1 MTPSHR
7 IVLCPACNAKLRV
20 RMADRAIALRCP
32 NCSERVDVMPSDGV
46 DEATGVPITA
56 ARQQP
61 FSESWSEPAAPKPAS
76 RTAGMN
82 RLATQD
88 RRTSESSSTTREIA
102 IVGGLLLLGLAGLAA
117 GLKFFFGTAE
127 STPAAITQST
137 PDPNSP
143 PPATATT
150 ATAADAAGAGLV
162 AASLPDADPT
172 AAAPSAPLT
181 PPPASTVPPGFAQVP
196 PGFAQS
202 PSPAPSGPQ
211 TPPLAPAGAPPAAGP
226 PAAGRQLSY
235 TWQQGEEFV
244 YMFSIVEGAAND
256 GRRTTGSLQ
265 YTVRGPVAG
274 TPAEEDSTGTGFIA
288 TADGVIATCAH
299 VVERATAIEVVLQG
313 RVYPATV
320 LATDAATD
328 LALLRIAATGLTP
341 LTLTDSDQL
350 QLAEGVLAVG
360 FPLSDVL
367 GTDVKVTTGT
377 VAGLISDP
385 ERGRR
390 IQIDAALNPGNSGG
404 PVVNG
409 AGQVVG
415 IASAK
420 LTGADVT
427 AVGFAAPV
435 NQLRS
440 LAAANGISLPL
451 TTRAAT
457 VAREEAAR
465 QVVPAVALIRVHGR
479 SAEASVELAYS
490 LNFTSFVH
498 EPNGSFTPPES
509 HHENGTLQVN
519 DRGGVVEFSGK
530 EQLPAVLG
538 PAALLALEPLGD
550 VPLNQWTV
558 ENQTSITRVE
568 RQERAFGFGPRFRP
582 GMGIGGFP
590 GRFGGPPGR
599 FGGLPGFEEPEQVIE
614 EIPAVERST
623 YRTGQVLNN
632 QIALQKTYELVAAK
646 PGSQPYM
653 VIRGTGNVVFDLAR
667 GVPASLDY
675 SATIERSDESGKAK
689 FPVTVQYNLRNR
701 EEVLRERQQ
710 AAAETKAR
718 QEKEQHEATVP
729 DPLVV
734 DRILADIRKAE
745 GGFDACSH
753 LEYLAKIAIV
763 PEKRPDVLRVIGN
776 HISNS
781 DSSVRN
787 GAAKALCHWAT
798 ATEINQLK
806 TILSDT
812 QNKYHSFNKPQV
824 ARVVV
829 RLGTDADRTEVFGML
844 QDYSIRREV
853 LAEVIEIGSS
863 LEPAVLK
870 LVENVTDDILRREL
884 IEVLQKLGTPKS
896 IPLLEQLAAGDNPLC
911 KSSAQRALDAIRARQ

>member
-1 MTPSHR
+1 
-7 IVLCPACNAKLRV
+7 
-20 RMADRAIALRCP
+20 
-32 NCSERVDVMPSDGV
+32 
-46 DEATGVPITA
+46 
-56 ARQQP
+56 
-61 FSESWSEPAAPKPAS
+61 
-76 RTAGMN
+76 
-82 RLATQD
+82 
-88 RRTSESSSTTREIA
+88 
-102 IVGGLLLLGLAGLAA
+102 
-117 GLKFFFGTAE
+117 
-127 STPAAITQST
+127 
-137 PDPNSP
+137 
-143 PPATATT
+143 
-150 ATAADAAGAGLV
+150 
-162 AASLPDADPT
+162 
-172 AAAPSAPLT
+172 
-181 PPPASTVPPGFAQVP
+181 
-196 PGFAQS
+196 
-202 PSPAPSGPQ
+202 
-211 TPPLAPAGAPPAAGP
+211 
-226 PAAGRQLSY
+226 
-235 TWQQGEEFV
+235 
-244 YMFSIVEGAAND
+244 MFSIVEGAAND

-299 VVERATAIEVVLQG
+299 VIERATAIEVVLQG
-313 RVYPATV
+313 RTFPATV
-320 LATDAATD
+320 VAADPTTD

-341 LTLTDSDQL
+341 LPLTDSDQL

-377 VAGLISDP
+377 VAGLINDP
-385 ERGRR
+385 DRGRR

-440 LAAANGISLPL
+440 LAAAHGIPLPS
-451 TTRAAT
+451 TGRTAS

-465 QVVPAVALIRVHGR
+465 QVVPTVALIRVRGR
-479 SAEASVELAYS
+479 SPKAAAELTYF
-490 LNFTSFVH
+490 LNFTSFIH
-498 EPNGSFTPPES
+498 EPNGAYHPPES

-519 DRGGVVEFSGK
+519 DRGEVVQFSGK

-538 PAALLALEPLGD
+538 PAAILALEPLGD

-623 YRTGQVLNN
+623 YRTGQMLNN

-653 VIRGTGNVVFDLAR
+653 VIRGTGNLVFDLAR

-675 SATIERSDESGKAK
+675 SATIERSDEDGKAK
-689 FPVTVQYNLRNR
+689 FPVTLQYNLRNP
-701 EEVLRERQQ
+701 EEVQREREQ
-710 AAAETKAR
+710 AAAEFKAR
-718 QEKEQHEATVP
+718 QEKEQREATVP
-729 DPLVV
+729 DPMAV

-745 GGFDACSH
+745 GGFDAYSH
-753 LEYLAKIAIV
+753 LEALAKIAIV
-763 PEKRPDVLRVIGN
+763 PEKRADVLRVIGN
-776 HISNS
+776 HISNG

-798 ATEINQLK
+798 AAEINQLK
-806 TILSDT
+806 AIFSDT
-812 QNKYHSFNKPQV
+812 QNKYHSFNKPQI
-824 ARVVV
+824 ARVIV
-829 RLGTDADRTEVFGML
+829 RLGTDADRAEVFSLL
-844 QDYSIRREV
+844 QDYSLRSEV
-853 LAEVIEIGSS
+853 LAEIVRIGSS
-863 LEPAVLK
+863 LEPDVLK
-870 LVENVTDDILRREL
+870 LVENVKDDSLRRDL
-884 IEVLQKLGTPKS
+884 IEVLQKIGTTQS
-896 IPLLEQLAAGDNPLC
+896 IPTLEQLAAGKNILC
-911 KSSAQRALDAIRARQ
+911 KSYAQRALDAIRARQ